1 MENFRY
7 IAKWF
12 QTDQLNSTRLSKWM
26 IVIVVMID
34 EIWICSGKKKKKSE
48 SIKVWMGDWM
58 NKV

>member
-12 QTDQLNSTRLSKWM
+12 QTDQLNNTRLSKWM

-34 EIWICSGKKKKKSE
+34 EIWICSGKKSE